1 MRLLLYN
8 IRYGAGIGRRF
19 HLPVPYSGYFKPTN
33 GHFEQIVQFIN
44 SVNPDILGLIEV
56 DFGSFRVGNN
66 NQAERIADELG
77 HKAVYKSKYPKKSVA
92 HRVPLLKNQ
101 GNAILT
107 NRKIVNSRF
116 HYLNN
121 GVKRLVIE
129 VELESLSIFLVH
141 LSLKYRHRQYQ
152 LHDLHQL
159 IAGRTKPVIVAGD
172 FNALWGDRELQLFL
186 AASGLAS
193 ANLNGQSSYP
203 SRFPRLQLDYV
214 FHSPEIQISNFEV
227 PRIKLSDHS
236 PLVLDFKIEQ
246 KTDAALPVS
255 PSITAGNPAYALD
268 MGLLTGRPGTL
279 FKPL

>member
-33 GHFEQIVQFIN
+33 GHFEQIVQYIK
-44 SVNPDILGLIEV
+44 SVDPDILGLIEV

-66 NQAERIADELG
+66 NQAERIAAELG
-77 HKAVYKSKYPKKSVA
+77 HEAVHQSKYPKKSVA

-107 NRKIVNSRF
+107 NREIVNSRF

-129 VELESLSIFLVH
+129 VELESFSIFLVH

-159 IAGRTKPVIVAGD
+159 IAGRIKPVIVAGD

-186 AASGLAS
+186 AASGLTS
-193 ANLNGQSSYP
+193 ANLNRQSSYP

-214 FHSPEIQISNFEV
+214 FHSPEIQISHFEV

-236 PLVLDFKIEQ
+236 PLVLDFKIDQ
-246 KTDAALPVS
+246 KPNTAFSAS

-268 MGLLTGRPGTL
+268 MGPLTGRPGTM